1 MSHAFQSM
9 VVEVPAALSGS
20 RLDAGLARLLP
31 QHSRSRLRAWI
42 EQGLARIDGRVC
54 RPRDLLLGG
63 ERIALDIPQ
72 TAAVSTA
79 AQAMELAV
87 IHEDESILVI
97 DKPAGLVVHPGAGN
111 PDRTLLNALIACDPR
126 LERVPRAGIVHRL
139 DKNTSG
145 LLVIARTPVAHTALV
160 RQLAAREVQREYLA
174 LCVGLLRSG
183 GIVDAPIARHRGDRT
198 RMAVRAGGREARTHY
213 RVVERFRG
221 HTLLRVALETGRTHQ
236 IRVHLAHLK
245 APIAG
250 DPVYGGRLRLP
261 RGATPELVAALSA
274 YKRQALHA
282 ERLELTHPVTGKRVH
297 WTAPVPADMQ
307 ALLEVLRR
315 DAAAVE

>member
-1 MSHAFQSM
+1 MSDELLST

-31 QHSRSRLRAWI
+31 EHSRSRLRLWI
-42 EQGLARIDGRVC
+42 EQGRARIDGRVC

-63 ERIALDIPQ
+63 EHIALDIPQ
-72 TAAVSTA
+72 TVAVSTA
-79 AQAMELAV
+79 AQAMELAI
-87 IHEDESILVI
+87 IHEDEAILVI

-111 PDRTLLNALIACDPR
+111 PDHTLLNALLAYDAR

-139 DKNTSG
+139 DKDTSG

-160 RQLAAREVQREYLA
+160 RQLAAREVKREYLA

-183 GIVDAPIARHRGDRT
+183 GTVDAPIARDRGDRT
-198 RMAVRAGGREARTHY
+198 RMMVRTGGREARTHY
-213 RVVERFRG
+213 RVIERFRG

-245 APIAG
+245 VPIAG

-261 RGATPELVAALSA
+261 RGATPELVAALQA
-274 YKRQALHA
+274 FKRQALHA
-282 ERLELTHPVTGKRVH
+282 ERLELKHPVTGKRMH
-297 WTAPVPADMQ
+297 WSAQVPADMQ
-307 ALLEVLRR
+307 ALLDVLRA
-315 DAAAVE
+315 DAAGAA